1 MVWRGG
7 QVWNPARSPRSAATR
22 HARVGPGTGVDM
34 DHKERRSMQI
44 TSSTLVLALV
54 MAMAGCAVTDDAEG
68 DRSAETAAA
77 ITPTATSQLFVTSVG
92 ADTIVSS
99 AGGVNTCPMASSCTF
114 TYPAPTAL
122 SIDVKTIFSPA
133 NDCLRFV

>member
-1 MVWRGG
+1 
-7 QVWNPARSPRSAATR
+7 
-22 HARVGPGTGVDM
+22 
-34 DHKERRSMQI
+34 MQI

-54 MAMAGCAVTDDAEG
+54 MAMAGCAVTDDADG

-133 NDCLRFV
+133 NDCLRFVQWTGACAGQGRPCSVTLANAALMVSSTWQLRPHCIPN